1 MKGPTGRDG
10 PIPKQKPACATISS
24 TSVTQTRLDRLNI
37 ESLMQLPQEF
47 TAILI
52 GSIFVGGSV
61 VTSKF
66 FPEASLLAAF
76 FLAGLAILNIA
87 LNLLC

>member
-1 MKGPTGRDG
+1 M
-10 PIPKQKPACATISS
+10 QA
-24 TSVTQTRLDRLNI
+24 RLDRLYL
-37 ESLMQLPQEF
+37 EAVMQLPQEF

-52 GSIFVGGSV
+52 GSIFVGGGV
-61 VTSKF
+61 LMSKF

-87 LNLLC
+87 LNLLG

>member
-1 MKGPTGRDG
+1 
-10 PIPKQKPACATISS
+10 
-24 TSVTQTRLDRLNI
+24 
-37 ESLMQLPQEF
+37 MQLPQEF

-52 GSIFVGGSV
+52 GSIFVGGGV

-87 LNLLC
+87 LKLLG